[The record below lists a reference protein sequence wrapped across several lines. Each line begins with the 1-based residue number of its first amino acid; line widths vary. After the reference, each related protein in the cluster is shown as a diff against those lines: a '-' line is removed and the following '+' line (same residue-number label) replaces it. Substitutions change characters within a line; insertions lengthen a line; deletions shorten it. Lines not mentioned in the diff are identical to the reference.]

1 MAPEELSEFKELLKE
16 MQKDIRGLND
26 RLIELSAL
34 YKHHDEM
41 SVSNARRIDQL
52 EQAASSAKGSISII
66 KILGGSMSAIL
77 LTSGISFCTWV
88 VSTNGQLK
96 EQISNTNKEIAV
108 LNYQIA
114 ELKKHDDKEKLSEP

>member
-77 LTSGISFCTWV
+77 LTSGISFCTWI
-88 VSTNGQLK
+88 VSANGQLK